1 MPPPPRPRPPF
12 TGWRLGLAVVLALC
26 VAAALYTLLA
36 VDPTPDAPAPVAS
49 APRPPFDATRA
60 FADVERQVAFGP
72 RVPGTDAHAAML
84 DWLVAR
90 LDSLGLAVD
99 PQPVAFA
106 DPADTTR
113 VFRGTNVL
121 ASFRSDAS
129 HRVLLAAHWDSRPV
143 ADNDPDPAKRGQP
156 VPGAN
161 DGGSGVAVLLEIAR
175 QLVRTPPPGDLGV
188 DFVFFDLEDL
198 GEATGDPLDVPYAA
212 GSELFA
218 QMNPDVR
225 PAWGILLD
233 MVGDRDLSIPKE
245 GFSQQY
251 APAVVERVWAAA
263 RRVGAPA
270 FKETVGMP
278 VQDDHI
284 AFLGRGIPVID
295 LIQTPFPDSW
305 HTTSDLPD
313 RMAPESL
320 DQVGR
325 VVIEAL
331 WTEAETVASA

>member
-1 MPPPPRPRPPF
+1 MSRPAWAL
-12 TGWRLGLAVVLALC
+12 GLGLAFLVAGAAVFALR
-26 VAAALYTLLA
+26 A
-36 VDPTPDAPAPVAS
+36 VDRQPDDAPAPVE
-49 APRPPFDATRA
+49 RPAFDAARA

-72 RVPGTDAHAAML
+72 RVPGSDAHAAML

-90 LDSLGLAVD
+90 LGRLGLAVD

-106 DPADTTR
+106 DPADSTR

-121 ASFRSDAS
+121 ARFRPRAP
-129 HRVLLAAHWDSRPV
+129 HRILLAAHWDTRPV
-143 ADNDPDPAKRGQP
+143 ADNDPDVSKRDRP

-161 DGGSGVAVLLEIAR
+161 DGGSGVAVLLEVAR
-175 QLVRTPPPGDLGV
+175 QLVATPPPGDLGV
-188 DFVFFDLEDL
+188 DLVFFDLEDL

-212 GSELFA
+212 GSELFV
-218 QMNPDVR
+218 QTNPDVR
-225 PAWGILLD
+225 PAWGIVLD
-233 MVGDRDLSIPKE
+233 MVGDRDLAIPKE

-263 RRVGAPA
+263 RRVGVPA
-270 FKETVGMP
+270 FKDAVGMP
-278 VQDDHI
+278 VQDDHV

-295 LIQTPFPDSW
+295 LIHTPFPDTW
-305 HTTSDLPD
+305 HTTFDLPD

-331 WTEAETVASA
+331 WTEAEARGKG